1 MAPPRRHRASTIASE
16 GHRPNAFSQDSAA
29 LVAASAPNTR
39 PGRASLQAA
48 ASTPTGEP
56 LGAEVE
62 RKMVLA
68 KAAGGERPSSSSA
81 PVAAEEQQQR
91 VMEQRVLAVPGNLP
105 PVSSKAEK
113 FPARSGFGTIGRRC
127 RVRANHC
134 RNNNTRK
141 SEAQMKTNQKK
152 K

>member
-1 MAPPRRHRASTIASE
+1 MCACCCC
-16 GHRPNAFSQDSAA
+16 A
-29 LVAASAPNTR
+29 LY

-48 ASTPTGEP
+48 APTLAVEP

-113 FPARSGFGTIGRRC
+113 FPARPGFGTIGRRC

-134 RNNNTRK
+134 QNGQWRI
-141 SEAQMKTNQKK
+141 NQL
-152 K
+152 